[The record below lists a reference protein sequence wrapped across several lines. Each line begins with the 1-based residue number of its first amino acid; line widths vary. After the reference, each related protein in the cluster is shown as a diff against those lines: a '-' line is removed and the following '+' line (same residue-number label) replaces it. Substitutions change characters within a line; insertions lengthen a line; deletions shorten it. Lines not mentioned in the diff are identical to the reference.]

1 MNNADNDQSPAI
13 VVKQHQPCDL
23 LVYSSGIT
31 SRLKYITQL
40 ILGDLLGLKF
50 RITADVDE
58 FIGSAE
64 AKICYNNRSITPKE
78 CHIVPSGLL
87 YERGINIHQINI
99 IDFAGTKAMFPVYTR
114 DTCLPFD
121 IFSAAFYL
129 VSRYEE
135 YLPYIRDE
143 HGRFSAFSSLA
154 YQKGFLQVPVVN
166 VWAKELGIMLTKLYP
181 TLPIHG
187 HHFKIVPTIDIDA
200 AWAFRHK
207 GFYRSL
213 GGFIK
218 DIRAFDIDGIK
229 RRYSTLLH
237 KESDPFDSYDYMHLI
252 HRKYQLQ
259 PIFFVLFGGYDE
271 FDKNTPVN
279 NLPFQRLIKS
289 LSDEGEVG
297 IHPSYASNKN
307 ESLLQLELENL
318 SGVLH
323 REVTSSR
330 QHFLKL
336 HLPDT
341 YRNLINQDITDDHTM
356 GFAAQTG
363 FRAGMCTSFRW
374 YDLEME
380 RSTNLQIHPFA
391 VMDGT
396 LRDYQQIDAANAMNH
411 IRPLMEAVR
420 SVGGTFISLFHN
432 ESLSEWR
439 RWKGWRQ
446 VYEEMLKEGTN

>member
-1 MNNADNDQSPAI
+1 MNSADNDPVSGIPF
-13 VVKQHQPCDL
+13 QHQGPCDL
-23 LVYSSGIT
+23 LVFSAGIT

-50 RITADVDE
+50 RITSDVEE
-58 FIGSAE
+58 FIGSTE
-64 AKICYNNRSITPKE
+64 AKLCYYNRSISPKE

-99 IDFAGTKAMFPVYTR
+99 INFAGTKAMFPVYTR
-114 DTCLPFD
+114 DSCLPFD

-143 HGRFSAFSSLA
+143 HGRFSAYSSLA

-181 TLPIHG
+181 TLPIRS
-187 HHFKIVPTIDIDA
+187 HHFKFIPTIDIDA

-218 DIRAFDIDGIK
+218 DIKSFDLDSVK
-229 RRYSTLLH
+229 RRYDALFH
-237 KESDPFDSYDYMHLI
+237 KDTDPFDSYDYMHSV
-252 HRKYQLQ
+252 HRRYQLH
-259 PIFFVLFGGYDE
+259 PIYFVLFAGYDE

-279 NLPFQRLIKS
+279 NMPFQRLIKS

-307 ESLLQLELENL
+307 EPLLRLEIENL

-323 REVTSSR
+323 REVTCSR

-341 YRNLINQDITDDHTM
+341 YRNLMSQDITDDHTM

-380 RSTNLQIHPFA
+380 RTTNLQIHPFA
-391 VMDGT
+391 FMDGT
-396 LRDYQQIDAANAMNH
+396 LRDYLKIEAPDAMNH
-411 IRPLMEAVR
+411 ILPLMEAVR

-439 RWKGWRQ
+439 RWKGWRK
-446 VYEEMLKEGTN
+446 VYEEMLKEATK

>member
-1 MNNADNDQSPAI
+1 MSSADNDPK
-13 VVKQHQPCDL
+13 VVLPVQTYQPCDL

-40 ILGDLLGLKF
+40 ILGDILGLKF
-50 RITADVDE
+50 RITADVEE
-58 FIGSAE
+58 FIGSTE
-64 AKICYNNRSITPKE
+64 AKLCYNNRSITQKE
-78 CHIVPSGLL
+78 CHVVPSGLL

-99 IDFAGTKAMFPVYTR
+99 IDFADTKAMFPVYTR

-166 VWAKELGIMLTKLYP
+166 VWAKELGKMLRMLYP
-181 TLPIHG
+181 TLPIRS
-187 HHFKIVPTIDIDA
+187 HHFKFVPTIDIDA

-218 DIRAFDIDGIK
+218 DIRALDPDGFI
-229 RRYSTLLH
+229 RRYRSLIH
-237 KESDPFDSYDYMHLI
+237 KEADPFDSYEYMHGI
-252 HRKYQLQ
+252 HRLYGLH
-259 PIFFVLFGGYDE
+259 PIYFILFAGYDE
-271 FDKNTPVN
+271 FDKNTPVSN
-279 NLPFQRLIKS
+279 MPFQRLIKS

-307 ESLLQLELENL
+307 ESLLSVEIENL
-318 SGVLH
+318 SDVLH
-323 REVTSSR
+323 REVTCSR

-341 YRNLINQDITDDHTM
+341 YRNLINQDITDDYTM

-363 FRAGMCTSFRW
+363 FRAGMCTPFRW
-374 YDLEME
+374 FDLEME
-380 RSTNLQIHPFA
+380 RSTNLLIHPFA

-396 LRDYQQIDAANAMNH
+396 LRDYLKIEASDAMNH
-411 IRPLMEAVR
+411 IRPLIEAVR

-446 VYEEMLKEGTN
+446 VYEEMLREGTS

>member
-1 MNNADNDQSPAI
+1 MSSADNDLNSGIPVQL
-13 VVKQHQPCDL
+13 HQPCDL

-40 ILGDLLGLKF
+40 LLGDMLGLKF
-50 RITADVDE
+50 RITADVEE
-58 FIGSAE
+58 FIGSTE
-64 AKICYNNRSITPKE
+64 AKICYNSRSITPKE

-99 IDFAGTKAMFPVYTR
+99 IDFAGTKAMFPIYTR

-154 YQKGFLQVPVVN
+154 FQKGFLQIPVVN
-166 VWAKELGIMLTKLYP
+166 VWVKELAKMLRVIYP
-181 TLPIHG
+181 VLPIRSHYYK
-187 HHFKIVPTIDIDA
+187 FVPTIDIDA

-218 DIRAFDIDGIK
+218 DIRAFDPDGFR
-229 RRYSTLLH
+229 RRYRSLLH
-237 KESDPFDSYDYMHLI
+237 KEADPFDSYDYMHSI
-252 HRKYQLQ
+252 HRQYGLH
-259 PIFFVLFGGYDE
+259 PIFFVLFAGYDE
-271 FDKNTPVN
+271 FDKSTPVSN
-279 NLPFQRLIKS
+279 MPFRRLIKS
-289 LSDEGEVG
+289 LSDEGNVG

-307 ESLLQLELENL
+307 ESLLGEEIDNL
-318 SGVLH
+318 SDVLH
-323 REVTSSR
+323 REVTCSR

-341 YRNLINQDITDDHTM
+341 YRNLINHDITDDHTM

-363 FRAGMCTSFRW
+363 FRAGMCTPFRW

-380 RSTNLQIHPFA
+380 RSTNLLIHPFA

-396 LRDYQQIDAANAMNH
+396 LRDYLKIEAPDAMNH
-411 IRPLMEAVR
+411 IRPLIEAVR

-446 VYEEMLKEGTN
+446 VYEEMLREGTS